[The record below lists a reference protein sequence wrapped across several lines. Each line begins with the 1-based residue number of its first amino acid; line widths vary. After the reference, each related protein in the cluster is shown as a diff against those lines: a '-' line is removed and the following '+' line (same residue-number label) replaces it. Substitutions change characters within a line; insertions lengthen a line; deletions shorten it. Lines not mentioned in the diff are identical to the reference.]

1 MISLKEVEKLMKS
14 AFTSNDPALAVAFNE
29 MLKIFRYKDFEEST
43 NHCET
48 IILLYKSKNK
58 KYTLAGIAQ
67 LTNKCDKTLKRHRE
81 HYAQCFYYHFLI
93 EKLKTEAEAETA
105 ITEFKNGLT
114 ANRKPRNKA

>member
-14 AFTSNDPALAVAFNE
+14 AFTSNDHALAVAFNE

-48 IILLYKSKNK
+48 INLLYKSKNK

-81 HYAQCFYYHFLI
+81 HYAQCFYFHYLK
-93 EKLKTEAEAETA
+93 EKSKTQIEAEVAM
-105 ITEFKNGLT
+105 TEFKNGLT
-114 ANRKPRNKA
+114 ANRKSRHKS